1 MKIAT
6 FNANSLR
13 ARLDI
18 VLNWL
23 DENQPDVL
31 CVQETKVQD
40 CDFPG
45 AAFDNSGYEF
55 VFKGQKSYN
64 GVAVFSKHPIEDVQF
79 GLDDEPFDA
88 PRLAKVRIKDL
99 NIVNTYI
106 PQGFDRKSEKFAYK
120 LEWFARLKKFF
131 ENHFSP
137 TDNVLWLGDMNVA
150 PEAIDVHSP
159 KRLLGHVCFCQE
171 VWDAYADVKSWGFS
185 DVMRSL
191 HPDEQI
197 FTFWDYRRKNALEDN
212 VGWRIDHFLATKPL
226 LEKCKSC
233 YVDTKPR
240 TLERPSDHTFVIV
253 EIDL

>member
-13 ARLDI
+13 ARLGI
-18 VLNWL
+18 VLDWL
-23 DENQPDVL
+23 NQNQPDVL

-40 CDFPG
+40 CDFPSS
-45 AAFDNSGYEF
+45 AFDGSGYEF

-79 GLDDEPFDA
+79 GLDDEPFDES
-88 PRLAKVRIKDL
+88 RLAKVRIKDL

-106 PQGFDRKSEKFAYK
+106 PQGFDRNSEKFAYK

-137 TDNVLWLGDMNVA
+137 KDNVLWLGDMNVA
-150 PEAIDVHSP
+150 PEPIDVHSP

-185 DVMRSL
+185 DVMRKL

-197 FTFWDYRRKNALEDN
+197 FTFWDYRRKNALKDN
-212 VGWRIDHFLATKPL
+212 VGWRIDHFLATEPL

-240 TLERPSDHTFVIV
+240 TLEKPSDHTFVVV

>member
-23 DENQPDVL
+23 DENQPDIL
-31 CVQETKVQD
+31 CIQETKVQD

-45 AAFDNSGYEF
+45 EAFDACGYEF

-64 GVAVFSKHPIEDVQF
+64 GVAIFSKLPIEDVQF
-79 GLDDEPFDA
+79 GLDDEPFDE
-88 PRLAKVRIKDL
+88 PRLAKVRIGDL

-106 PQGFDRKSEKFAYK
+106 PQGADPKSEKFAYK
-120 LEWFARLKKFF
+120 LKWFARLKQFF
-131 ENHFSP
+131 DNHFSP
-137 TDNVLWLGDMNVA
+137 NDNVLWLGDMNVA
-150 PEAIDVHSP
+150 PEAIDVHAP
-159 KRLLGHVCFCQE
+159 KRLLGHVCFCEE
-171 VWDAYADVKSWGFS
+171 VWQAYADVKSWGFY
-185 DVMRSL
+185 DVMRKL

-212 VGWRIDHFLATKPL
+212 IGWRIDHFLATAPL
-226 LEKCKSC
+226 LEKCTAC

-240 TLERPSDHTFVIV
+240 TLERPSDHTFVIT
-253 EIDL
+253 ELDM